1 MAREGR
7 EAVDKIRG
15 RGDPAKFE
23 EEGYQSADR
32 QEGGYGSDLHD
43 SGRVYPDENQEEG
56 GGGSSGFNWLRMQ
69 MGL

>member
-15 RGDPAKFE
+15 RGDPARYE

-32 QEGGYGSDLHD
+32 NEGYGSDLHD
-43 SGRVYPDENQEEG
+43 SGKGYPEEQLDEK